1 MGSPAA
7 VVKKIIKPSAP
18 APVAPIPK
26 VDAAPTTAEV
36 SQATATDVY
45 DTRKEKRKGRSPTIM
60 TSATGVSGGLT
71 LGSPSLLGR

>member
-1 MGSPAA
+1 MGS
-7 VVKKIIKPSAP
+7 VIKPSRPAPAPTP

-36 SQATATDVY
+36 SQATATDIY

>member
-1 MGSPAA
+1 MGS
-7 VVKKIIKPSAP
+7 VIKPSKP
-18 APVAPIPK
+18 APKPVATQ
-26 VDAAPTTAEV
+26 VAPTTAEV